1 MADDTIWLE
10 NAIFTALTTTG
21 ALASTAFVANT
32 SGLAADASDRV
43 IYETDTGML
52 YYDSNG
58 SAAGGRV
65 LIADLDPGLGLTA
78 LDFSVI

>member
-21 ALASTAFVANT
+21 ALASTAFVANA

-65 LIADLDPGLGLTA
+65 LIADLDAGLGLTA